1 MTSKVRKALRRTIAA
16 VAALASLMSV
26 AACGGTSS
34 STAQDGTVVSIFNGT
49 TGTFNENFNP
59 FSPTALGPT
68 LGVIYETL
76 YWYNLAADEDP
87 TPMLATGYEWNE
99 DGSELTITTRE
110 GVKWHDGEP
119 FSAADVAFTFNLIH
133 DTPALN
139 TNGTACTAKLI
150 DENHVKLIFPTK
162 NADGTPFDEPFKGAY
177 MQEGGILGGQ
187 AIVPE
192 HIWKNVKD
200 PMNYTN
206 ANPIGTGAFKL
217 SRFTNQSYS
226 FSAFKDYWNGAPKID
241 GVRYIALNDAS
252 AATSTLMAG
261 QVDWMSAYIPSY
273 QMLLKNY
280 PRISAVNT
288 PRLTTVVMTCSNTEA
303 GCKGPQTD
311 TAVRQAMYYGMNRTQ
326 LNKLAGAGAG
336 AIGSPTM
343 LMPDRD
349 RKWITDKN
357 LVTTPETEDQEKAKQ
372 ILEDAGWKMG
382 DDGYR
387 HKDGVKLSMTIQT
400 VAGWSD
406 YILINDTLKQQM
418 KPLGIE
424 IISTQMAWNQW
435 NENEQKGN
443 YQLSLDSL
451 GLGVTADPYYTY
463 NPRYS
468 SLQMAEVGETSGGQN
483 YARYS
488 NPKVDDAIEAAAGTE
503 DEAERKAQYAIVQK
517 EIAND
522 VPYIPVYINSMLTEF
537 NDSKVTGWPTE
548 DNMYALP
555 AAWKAWDMGIILQ
568 HLEPKQ

>member
-1 MTSKVRKALRRTIAA
+1 MTSKVRKGIRRTIAA
-16 VAALASLMSV
+16 LAAIASLMSV
-26 AACGGTSS
+26 SACSGGSNTAA
-34 STAQDGTVVSIFNGT
+34 DGTVVSIFNGT

-76 YWYNLAADEDP
+76 YWYNLASDEDP

-99 DGSELTITTRE
+99 DGSELTITTRK
-110 GVKWHDGEP
+110 GVKWQDGEP
-119 FSAADVAFTFNLIH
+119 FSAKDVAFTFNLIH
-133 DTPALN
+133 NTPALN
-139 TNGTACTAKLI
+139 TNGTACTAEVI
-150 DENHVKLIFPTK
+150 DDTHVKLIFPTK
-162 NADGTPFDEPFKGAY
+162 NADGTEFDEPFTGAY

-187 AIVPE
+187 AVVPE

-206 ANPIGTGAFKL
+206 ADPIGTGTFKL
-217 SRFTNQSYS
+217 DKFTNQSYS
-226 FSAFKDYWNGAPKID
+226 FKAFKDYWNGKPKID
-241 GVRYIALNDAS
+241 GVRYVALNDAS

-273 QMLLKNY
+273 KMLLKNY

-288 PRLTTVVMTCSNTEA
+288 PRLTTVVMTCSNAEA

-311 TAVRQAMYYGMNRTQ
+311 TAVRQAIYYGMNRTQ
-326 LNKLAGAGAG
+326 LNALAGAGSG
-336 AIGSPTM
+336 AMGSPTM

-349 RKWITDKN
+349 AKWITDDS
-357 LVTTPETEDQEKAKQ
+357 LQYTPETGDADKAKQ

-382 DDGYR
+382 QDGYR
-387 HKDGVKLSMTIQT
+387 YKNGEKLSMTIQT

-406 YILINDTLKQQM
+406 YILINDTLKQQL

-424 IISTQMAWNQW
+424 IVSSQMAWNQW

-451 GLGVTADPYYTY
+451 GLGVTSDPYYTY
-463 NPRYS
+463 SPRYTTDN
-468 SLQMAEVGETSGGQN
+468 MAKVGDTSGGQN

-488 NPKVDDAIEAAAGTE
+488 NPVVDKAVANAAATE
-503 DEAERKAQYAIVQK
+503 DEAERKAQYAIVQQ
-517 EIAND
+517 EITND

>member
-1 MTSKVRKALRRTIAA
+1 MTSKVRKALWRAIAA
-16 VAALASLMSV
+16 AAAITSLMSV
-26 AACGGTSS
+26 AACSGSSGTAS
-34 STAQDGTVVSIFNGT
+34 DGTVVSIFNGQ

-59 FSPTALGPT
+59 FSPTALSPT

-76 YWYNLAADEDP
+76 YWYNLASDEDP
-87 TPMLATGYEWNE
+87 TPMLATGYEWND

-110 GVKWHDGEP
+110 GVTWQDGEP

-139 TNGTACTAKLI
+139 TNGTAATAEVI
-150 DENHVKLIFPTK
+150 DDNHCKIIFDKGDDPSE
-162 NADGTPFDEPFKGAY
+162 FEGAY
-177 MQEGGILGGQ
+177 MQEGGVLGAQ

-192 HIWKNVKD
+192 HIWKDVD
-200 PMNYTN
+200 DAMNFTN

-217 SRFTNQSYS
+217 DRFTSQSFNLNAY
-226 FSAFKDYWNGAPKID
+226 AGYWNGRPKID

-261 QVDWMSAYIPSY
+261 QVDWMSAYIPGY

-288 PRLTTVVMTCSNTEA
+288 PRLTTVVMTCSNADA
-303 GCKGPQTD
+303 GCEGPQTD
-311 TAVRQAMYYGMNRTQ
+311 PAVRQAIYYGMNRNQ

-349 RKWITDKN
+349 AKWIADED
-357 LVTTPETEDQEKAKQ
+357 LRYTPETEDQEKAAQ
-372 ILEDAGWKMG
+372 ILDDAGWVMS

-387 HKDGVKLSMTIQT
+387 YKDGEKLSMTIQT

-406 YILINDTLKQQM
+406 YILINDTLKQQL

-424 IISTQMAWNQW
+424 IVSTQMAWNQW

-443 YQLSLDSL
+443 FQLSLDSL
-451 GLGVTADPYYTY
+451 GLGVTSDPYYTY
-463 NPRYS
+463 NPRYYS
-468 SLQMAEVGETSGGQN
+468 DNMVKVGETSGGQN

-488 NPKVDDAIEAAAGTE
+488 NPVVDEAIEAAAATE
-503 DEAERKAQYAIVQK
+503 DEAERKAQYAIVQQ
-517 EIAND
+517 EIAED

-548 DNMYALP
+548 DDMYALP
-555 AAWKAWDMGIILQ
+555 ASWKAWDMGIILQ

>member
-1 MTSKVRKALRRTIAA
+1 MTSKARKTLRRAIAA
-16 VAALASLMSV
+16 VAAAASLMSV
-26 AACGGTSS
+26 GACSGPSAAAS
-34 STAQDGTVVSIFNGT
+34 DGTVVSVFNGT

-76 YWYNLAADEDP
+76 YWYNLAADEAP
-87 TPMLATGYEWNE
+87 TPMLATDYEWND

-110 GVKWHDGEP
+110 GVTWQDGEP

-139 TNGTACTAKLI
+139 TNGTACTAELV
-150 DENHVKLIFPTK
+150 DENHVTLVFPTE
-162 NADGTPFDEPFKGAY
+162 NADGTPYDEPFTGAY

-192 HIWKNVKD
+192 HIWKNIDD

-206 ANPIGTGAFKL
+206 ADPVGTGAFKL
-217 SRFTNQSYS
+217 DRFTNQSYS
-226 FSAFKDYWNGAPKID
+226 FTAFDDYWNGRPKID

-273 QMLLKNY
+273 EMLLENY

-288 PRLTTVVMTCSNTEA
+288 PRLTTVVMTCSNAEA
-303 GCKGPQTD
+303 GCEGPQTD
-311 TAVRQAMYYGMNRTQ
+311 PAVRQAIYYGMNRTQ

-336 AIGSPTM
+336 AMGSPTM

-349 RKWITDKN
+349 ASWITDPD
-357 LVTTPETEDQEKAKQ
+357 LRYTPDGDDRETAER
-372 ILEDAGWKMG
+372 ILDEAGWIMG

-387 HKDGVKLSMTIQT
+387 YKDGVKLSMTIQT

-406 YILINDTLKQQM
+406 YILINDTLKQQL
-418 KPLGIE
+418 KPIGIE
-424 IISTQMAWNQW
+424 IVSTQMAWNQW
-435 NENEQKGN
+435 NDNEQKGN

-468 SLQMAEVGETSGGQN
+468 SEQMAKVGETSGGQN

-488 NPKVDDAIEAAAGTE
+488 NPKVDAAIKAAAGTV
-503 DEAERKAQYAIVQK
+503 DEEERKEQYAIVQR
-517 EIAND
+517 EIADD
-522 VPYIPVYINSMLTEF
+522 VPYIPIYINSMLTEF
-537 NDSKVTGWPTE
+537 NTDKVTGWPTE
-548 DNMYALP
+548 DDMYALP

>member
-1 MTSKVRKALRRTIAA
+1 MTSKVRKALRRAIAA
-16 VAALASLMSV
+16 AAAITSLMSV
-26 AACGGTSS
+26 AACSGSSGTAS
-34 STAQDGTVVSIFNGT
+34 DGTVVSIFNGQ

-59 FSPTALGPT
+59 FSPTALSPT

-76 YWYNLAADEDP
+76 YWYNLASDEDP
-87 TPMLATGYEWNE
+87 TPMLATGYEWND

-110 GVKWHDGEP
+110 GVTWQDGEP

-139 TNGTACTAKLI
+139 TNGTAATAEVI
-150 DENHVKLIFPTK
+150 DDNHCKIIFDKGDDPSE
-162 NADGTPFDEPFKGAY
+162 FEGAY
-177 MQEGGILGGQ
+177 MQEGGVLGAQ

-192 HIWKNVKD
+192 HIWKDVD
-200 PMNYTN
+200 DAMNFTN

-217 SRFTNQSYS
+217 DRFTSQSFNLNAY
-226 FSAFKDYWNGAPKID
+226 AGYWNGRPKID

-261 QVDWMSAYIPSY
+261 QVDWMSAYIPGY

-288 PRLTTVVMTCSNTEA
+288 PRLTTVVMTCSNADA
-303 GCKGPQTD
+303 GCEGPQTD
-311 TAVRQAMYYGMNRTQ
+311 PAVRQAIYYGMNRNQ

-349 RKWITDKN
+349 AKWIADED
-357 LVTTPETEDQEKAKQ
+357 LRYTPETEDQEKAAQ
-372 ILEDAGWKMG
+372 ILDDAGWVMS

-387 HKDGVKLSMTIQT
+387 YKDGEKLSMTIQT

-406 YILINDTLKQQM
+406 YILINDTLKQQL

-424 IISTQMAWNQW
+424 IVSTQMAWNQW

-443 YQLSLDSL
+443 FQLSLDSL
-451 GLGVTADPYYTY
+451 GLGVTSDPYYTY
-463 NPRYS
+463 NPRYYS
-468 SLQMAEVGETSGGQN
+468 DNMVKVGETSGGQN

-488 NPKVDDAIEAAAGTE
+488 NPVVDEAIEAAAATE
-503 DEAERKAQYAIVQK
+503 DEAERKAQYAIVQQ
-517 EIAND
+517 EIAED

-548 DNMYALP
+548 DDMYALP
-555 AAWKAWDMGIILQ
+555 ASWKAWDMGIILQ

>member
-1 MTSKVRKALRRTIAA
+1 MTSKVRKALRRAIAA
-16 VAALASLMSV
+16 AAAITSLMSV
-26 AACGGTSS
+26 AACSGSSGTAS
-34 STAQDGTVVSIFNGT
+34 DGTVVSIFNGQ

-59 FSPTALGPT
+59 FSPTALSPT

-76 YWYNLAADEDP
+76 YWYNLASDEDP
-87 TPMLATGYEWNE
+87 TPMLATGYEWND

-110 GVKWHDGEP
+110 GVTWQDGEP

-139 TNGTACTAKLI
+139 TNGTAATAEVI
-150 DENHVKLIFPTK
+150 DDNHCKIIFDKGDDPSE
-162 NADGTPFDEPFKGAY
+162 FEGAY
-177 MQEGGILGGQ
+177 MQEGGVLGAQ

-192 HIWKNVKD
+192 HIWKDVD
-200 PMNYTN
+200 DAMNFTN

-217 SRFTNQSYS
+217 DRFTSQSFNLNAY
-226 FSAFKDYWNGAPKID
+226 AGYWNGKPKID

-261 QVDWMSAYIPSY
+261 QVDWMSAYIPGY

-288 PRLTTVVMTCSNTEA
+288 PRLTTVVMTCSNADA
-303 GCKGPQTD
+303 GCEGPQTD
-311 TAVRQAMYYGMNRTQ
+311 PAVRQAIYYGMNRNQ

-349 RKWITDKN
+349 AKWIADED
-357 LVTTPETEDQEKAKQ
+357 LRYTPETEDQEKAAQ
-372 ILEDAGWKMG
+372 ILDDAGWVMS

-387 HKDGVKLSMTIQT
+387 YKDGEKLSMTIQT

-406 YILINDTLKQQM
+406 YILINDTLKQQL

-424 IISTQMAWNQW
+424 IVSTQMAWNQW

-443 YQLSLDSL
+443 FQLSLDSL
-451 GLGVTADPYYTY
+451 GLGVTSDPYYTY
-463 NPRYS
+463 NPRYYS
-468 SLQMAEVGETSGGQN
+468 DNMVKVGETSGGQN

-488 NPKVDDAIEAAAGTE
+488 NPVVDEAIEAAAATE
-503 DEAERKAQYAIVQK
+503 DEAERKAQYAIVQQ
-517 EIAND
+517 EIAED

-548 DNMYALP
+548 DDMYALP
-555 AAWKAWDMGIILQ
+555 ASWKAWDMGIILQ

>member
-1 MTSKVRKALRRTIAA
+1 MTSKVRKTLRRAIAA
-16 VAALASLMSV
+16 VAAFASLMSV
-26 AACGGTSS
+26 AACGGNSS
-34 STAQDGTVVSIFNGT
+34 STAADGTVVSIFNGT

-76 YWYNLAADEDP
+76 YWYNLASDEDP
-87 TPMLATGYEWNE
+87 KPMLATGYKWNK
-99 DGSELTITTRE
+99 DGSEMTITTRE
-110 GVKWHDGEP
+110 GVKWQDGEP
-119 FSAADVAFTFNLIH
+119 FSARDVAFTFNLIH
-133 DTPALN
+133 NTPALN
-139 TNGTACTAKLI
+139 TNGTAATAEVI
-150 DENHVKLIFPTK
+150 DDNHVKIIFNKGDKPEE
-162 NADGTPFDEPFKGAY
+162 FEGAY

-206 ANPIGTGAFKL
+206 SNPIGTGSFKL
-217 SRFTNQSYS
+217 SKFTNQSYS
-226 FSAFKDYWNGAPKID
+226 FKAFKDYWGGSPKID

-273 QMLLKNY
+273 KMLLENY
-280 PRISAVNT
+280 PRIAAVNT
-288 PRLTTVVMTCSNTEA
+288 PRLTTVVMTCSNTDA
-303 GCKGPQTD
+303 GCEGPQTD
-311 TAVRQAMYYGMNRTQ
+311 TAVRQAIYYGMNRTQ

-336 AIGSPTM
+336 APSSPTM

-349 RKWITDKN
+349 TKWIADSN
-357 LVTTPETEDQEKAKQ
+357 LKYTPETGNADKAKQ

-382 DDGYR
+382 KDGYR
-387 HKDGVKLSMTIQT
+387 YKNGEKLSMTIQT

-406 YILINDTLKQQM
+406 FILINDTLKQQL

-424 IISTQMAWNQW
+424 IVPTQMAWNQW
-435 NENEQKGN
+435 NDNEQKGN

-451 GLGVTADPYYTY
+451 GLGVTSDPYYTY
-463 NPRYS
+463 NPRYHS
-468 SLQMAEVGETSGGQN
+468 EQMVKVGETSGGQN

-488 NPKVDDAIEAAAGTE
+488 NPKVDEAIEAAAATE
-503 DEAERKAQYAIVQK
+503 DESTRKAQYAIVQQ

-537 NDSKVTGWPTE
+537 NTDKVTGWPTE